1 MGLGVI
7 MNKKQIIKAITFIG
21 GFLLILQTVT
31 YVIRTNGGVKD
42 RFTGFYA
49 EKNDTLD
56 VVMIGS
62 SPVYPCF
69 AGAKMWGE
77 YGFTAYPLAS
87 NMQRP
92 MATLSLVKEVRKT
105 QNPEVFVFEM
115 KQYTAS
121 EEDMSDNMAYT
132 RGVTDNMKY
141 SWNRIDAINRMVP
154 ELEERYTYYFD
165 IFKYHSNW
173 KTMVLPS
180 QLACFN
186 YEKLDPLK
194 GFEFKDSYYPMSQV
208 DYSEITDT
216 VAIEPVYETALR
228 ELLAY
233 LKENNLQALFIVAPY
248 SYEFAD
254 KQRNYNYMDEII
266 RSYGFE
272 FLNLT
277 EHTEDMGF
285 DFATDFY
292 DKGVHTNPLGAEK
305 ATEFLALYLKNHFN
319 IPDKRGKKEYQTWDE
334 AFLRWETQMEKSR
347 AVTMEKIKNK
357 DYEEPEI
364 ED

>member
-1 MGLGVI
+1 
-7 MNKKQIIKAITFIG
+7 MNRKQIIKTIVFIG
-21 GFLLILQTVT
+21 VFLLILQTVT

-49 EKNDTLD
+49 EKSDTLD

-77 YGFTAYPLAS
+77 YGFTAFPLAS

-154 ELEERYTYYFD
+154 EVGERYTYYFD

-180 QLACFN
+180 QLVCFD
-186 YEKLDPLK
+186 YEKSEPLK
-194 GFEFKDSYYPMSQV
+194 GFEFKDSYYPMKQV
-208 DYSEITDT
+208 DYSDITDT
-216 VAIEPVYETALR
+216 AAIEPIYEAALR

-233 LKENNLQALFIVAPY
+233 LQENHLQALFTVAPY

-254 KQRNYNYMDEII
+254 KQRNYNYMEEII
-266 RSYGFE
+266 RSYGYD

-277 EHTEDMGF
+277 EHTEEMDF

-305 ATEFLALYLKNHFN
+305 ATEFLAKYLKDHYQ
-319 IPDKRGKKEYQTWDE
+319 IPDKRGNKDYKSWDE
-334 AFLRWETQMEKSR
+334 AYSRWTAQMKESR
-347 AVTMEKIKNK
+347 AVTLEKIKNQE
-357 DYEEPEI
+357 YTEPEV